1 MKARPVKGLQPDMA
15 LADGAES
22 IVRVRVGELCGLA
35 VRAQVPEAVEDL
47 HDTRIAAKRLRY
59 VLEIMAPHLGPY
71 AETATK
77 RAKDVQDLLGEI
89 HDCDVML
96 PRLDQLRARL
106 RDQDAAQLV
115 GRGLDAQP
123 PNAEAYRG
131 LERLAVQLIA
141 RRASLFHEWLL
152 LWRDLERKGFRARL
166 EHAITER
173 QQVGN
178 DIPVA
183 VSNVE
188 V

>member
-1 MKARPVKGLQPDMA
+1 
-15 LADGAES
+15 
-22 IVRVRVGELCGLA
+22 
-35 VRAQVPEAVEDL
+35 
-47 HDTRIAAKRLRY
+47 
-59 VLEIMAPHLGPY
+59 MAPYLGPY

-106 RDQDAAQLV
+106 RDRDAAYLV
-115 GRGLDAQP
+115 GLEAQGLGNREAIPQP
-123 PNAEAYRG
+123 PHADAYRG

-141 RRASLFHEWLL
+141 RRASLFHDWLI

-173 QQVGN
+173 PQVGN
-178 DIPVA
+178 DLPAVA
-183 VSNVE
+183 ANVE